1 MAKLKWPRNWSRH
14 LKMVYNLRLM
24 KAELMDENTGFIGV
38 LNEEIW
44 QRFGKTWSKIR
55 WTWCGKILSWTERS
69 MVAGSWSTGQVNLV
83 SKCRQHTSF
92 SLESKRKKTLVTTFN
107 KGYNFLLFTTWLIHF
122 SSNILISPFSGTR
135 SGVSVTRTKFAR
147 NYLRVK
153 I

>member
-1 MAKLKWPRNWSRH
+1 
-14 LKMVYNLRLM
+14 
-24 KAELMDENTGFIGV
+24 MDENTGFIED
-38 LNEEIW
+38 LNVKNW
-44 QRFGKTWSKIR
+44 QRLEKELGAKNW

-153 I
+153 TKSKRGTFRLIATGLSGLVSHMLNS